1 MQVKPSETESLPRQ
15 GTQSKASDVSQTRPH
30 CAICGTISWI
40 PKEHTTLQGFTH
52 ECGFCKLR
60 EMLRNSM
67 VTPFTYLQISRLL
80 AKVGGTHPQSSIRAN
95 SNDSAEGSQGKQDG
109 TDFAI

>member
-1 MQVKPSETESLPRQ
+1 MEKSAETEPFEPSALPGQ
-15 GTQSKASDVSQTRPH
+15 GTQSKASDVSQTRPP

-80 AKVGGTHPQSSIRAN
+80 ARVGGTHPQSSIRVN
-95 SNDSAEGSQGKQDG
+95 SNDSAEGSQGEG
-109 TDFAI
+109 I